1 MKRFYK
7 EVGISDRR
15 ILLDGK
21 ALKTPRGALLVLP
34 TQALAEAV
42 AKEWRGQSEDI
53 VPAEMPLTKLANTA
67 IDGVAPR
74 REEVIAEIAAFA
86 RHDHLCYRTDTPAEL
101 VRRQNEAWDPLL
113 DWLAE
118 RYGAPLVTAHGITS
132 IAQPEASLAALRA
145 AVEAFDSFALA
156 ALHVTAS
163 ICGSLVLGL
172 AVADRRL
179 TASEAFAASQIDER
193 YQAEK
198 WGLDAEA
205 QARASRLETE
215 LKAAERFH
223 QLLSLSPTNVG
234 ERAG

>member
-7 EVGISDRR
+7 DVAVAERA

-21 ALKTPRGALLVLP
+21 TLRTPRGAGLVLP

-42 AKEWRGQSEDI
+42 AEEWRGQGAEV

-74 REEVIAEIAAFA
+74 REEVVAEIVAFA
-86 RHDHLCYRTDTPAEL
+86 RHDHLCYRTDAPAGL

-113 DWLAE
+113 DWAAE
-118 RYGAPLVTAHGITS
+118 RYGAPLLTAHGVTS
-132 IAQPEASLAALRA
+132 IVQPEASLAALKT
-145 AVEAFDSFALA
+145 AVEALDPFALA
-156 ALHVTAS
+156 ALHVMAA

-179 TASEAFAASQIDER
+179 TAVEAFASSQIDER

-205 QARASRLETE
+205 EARAKRLEVE
-215 LKAAERFH
+215 LIAAERFL
-223 QLLSLSPTNVG
+223 QLLSLSPFKE